1 MRILVAGATGAIGKR
16 LVPLLLEA
24 GHQVIGTTRTEH
36 GVQALRAQGSEG
48 VLVDV
53 FDRSALAVA
62 VAVAEPEVVVHQLT
76 ALAGGSPVDNARVRR
91 EGTRNLVDA
100 AKAVGARRILA
111 QSISWAYE
119 PGDKPADEKTPLD
132 LSAGEP
138 RAVSVGGVHALET
151 AVAEIDEHVVLR
163 FGTFYGPGTWY
174 RRDDLF
180 GRKFAAGE
188 YVATEGV
195 SSFVHV
201 DDAAA
206 ATVAAL
212 TWPSGPVNVV
222 DDDPATAHEWAPV
235 FARAVDAPEPSRT
248 TGAAGWER
256 GADNTLARSRGW
268 VPRYP
273 SWREGFRTL
282 S

>member
-1 MRILVAGATGAIGKR
+1 
-16 LVPLLLEA
+16 
-24 GHQVIGTTRTEH
+24 
-36 GVQALRAQGSEG
+36 
-48 VLVDV
+48 
-53 FDRSALAVA
+53 
-62 VAVAEPEVVVHQLT
+62 VVVHQLT
-76 ALAGGSPVDNARVRR
+76 ALTGGSPVDNARVRR

-100 AKAVGARRILA
+100 AKAAGVRRVVA

-119 PGDKPADEKTPLD
+119 PGDKPADEQTPLD
-132 LSAGEP
+132 LAAEEP

-151 AVAEIDEHVVLR
+151 AVAEADEHVVLR

-222 DDDPATAHEWAPV
+222 DDEPATAHEWAPV
-235 FARAVDAPEPSRT
+235 FARAVGAPRPPTS

-268 VPRYP
+268 APRYP

-282 S
+282 G